1 MARWCMDVFGA
12 NCNAMRGD
20 AQRAALAGLHAFLD
34 EDGAFTA
41 LLERLEHGVHRRL
54 RFARVARAEK
64 LEEVWAFLESAAQLL
79 HCHRFFQRKLRC
91 LADNGVKN
99 GDALEVVDCVH
110 LVDALDD
117 LLGVC
122 RVLYGR
128 QFVASAAIQ
137 SAFEDAAAATTT
149 TGDSAGA
156 SDSESVSAAILSEF
170 LRSEQ
175 TTPEALASSALARF
189 NAVIEF
195 VEALSKALQD
205 SSDCETSGGDCS
217 GEAPRLLHIA
227 QENKHFIHL
236 VQTEA
241 REERELIVLQTQFV
255 GDRAHE
261 FRDLSARKLIL
272 QVEIQVSVYGASV
285 QESARGQRDLYAH
298 CFQDGCLVLSE
309 RVEGGK
315 FSTQHVLRL
324 RDDAVFLELL
334 PDLVA
339 EQRNMPLGTFVLI
352 TEGESR
358 AFSIPDEAARQQWVD
373 AISGFLVSNDARS
386 STLASER
393 AKEAPELPDDVQTG
407 VGEARAVLAQFPSF
421 HDDPLPGVFWLCSSN
436 RDGAATDW
444 QLVEVVLVAEHW
456 LVVFCLDGW
465 KKHSHLLHMDMAQQ
479 GSAINEDHSG
489 DKEWSL
495 VISSTGSGD
504 SGCNSIRLVSKKR
517 TRIDFWFDQV
527 AKVIAEHQAAAERA
541 ARADRRKKSPNNVSP
556 NGFINARAKKRR
568 ANTVVVGSEAAAS
581 VVTSAS
587 EETQAATTSRGS
599 KRIRSDRSS
608 ADEKSAT
615 EAPARGG
622 KKRKKPVL
630 GEVKD
635 RVQEECDEHVE
646 STTDDATSIGSTEKT
661 STPAP
666 VLAPATPKNPKRRW
680 MKRKSE
686 DPQDTA
692 LVNTPASQ
700 PDGGVKQST
709 SDDSSAADPS
719 PSSAKNE
726 GKAAASAESVAPAV
740 RIILTGIEASPAIR
754 KKIKSISSAEYEED
768 IERATHVVAPKDTL
782 KRTVKLLCGI
792 SRCVHVLDER
802 WLDESARVGA
812 AVYERPHC
820 LKDAKAESKWH
831 FDLKKTM
838 YDFTPAQRRGLFA
851 GHTVFITNHKSILP
865 PVKDLVKIVE
875 CAGGKATTKGTA
887 SPSDLVITS
896 ETAVGVA
903 SVQKTLA
910 SANPERVY
918 SPELVLSSIL
928 QQHIDLDQHRVSV
941 SKGGGASGR
950 RRK

>member
-1 MARWCMDVFGA
+1 
-12 NCNAMRGD
+12 MRGD

-34 EDGAFTA
+34 EDGAFTG
-41 LLERLEHGVHRRL
+41 LLERLECGVHRRL

-79 HCHRFFQRKLRC
+79 HCHLFFQRKLRC

-99 GDALEVVDCVH
+99 GDALEVADCVR

-137 SAFEDAAAATTT
+137 SAFEDAAAATTV
-149 TGDSAGA
+149 TGGIAGA
-156 SDSESVSAAILSEF
+156 SDSESLSTVIFSEF

-175 TTPEALASSALARF
+175 MTPEALANSALSRF

-205 SSDCETSGGDCS
+205 SDDCDASESGCS

-236 VQTEA
+236 VQTEV
-241 REERELIVLQTQFV
+241 REERELIALQSQFV
-255 GDRAHE
+255 GDSAHE
-261 FRDLSARKLIL
+261 FRDLSGRKLIL
-272 QVEIQVSVYGASV
+272 QVDVQVGVYGDSV
-285 QESARGQRDLYAH
+285 QDNTRGQRDLVAH

-309 RVEGGK
+309 RVEGGR
-315 FSTQHVLRL
+315 FSIQHVLRL

-339 EQRNMPLGTFVLI
+339 EQRKMPVGTFVLI

-358 AFSIPDEAARQQWVD
+358 AFSIQDEATRQQWVD
-373 AISGFLVSNDARS
+373 AISGFLLSNDARS
-386 STLASER
+386 RTLANER
-393 AKEAPELPDDVQTG
+393 AKEAPELPDNVRKG
-407 VGEARAVLAQFPSF
+407 VGGARTVLAQFPSF
-421 HDDPLPGVFWLCSSN
+421 HDDPLPGVFWLCSSD
-436 RDGAATDW
+436 RKETAADW
-444 QLVEVVLVAEHW
+444 QLVEIVLVAEHW

-465 KKHSHLLHMDMAQQ
+465 KKHSHLLHMDMAQP

-495 VISSTGSGD
+495 LISSTGSGGNKG
-504 SGCNSIRLVSKKR
+504 SSIRLVSKKR

-527 AKVIAEHQAAAERA
+527 AKVIAEHQAAVERA
-541 ARADRRKKSPNNVSP
+541 ARTDRRKKTPNSASPD
-556 NGFINARAKKRR
+556 GFINARAKKRR
-568 ANTVVVGSEAAAS
+568 ANTVVVGGEPAAS
-581 VVTSAS
+581 VAAGAS
-587 EETQAATTSRGS
+587 EEPQAATTSRGS
-599 KRIRSDRSS
+599 KRTRSDRPS

-615 EAPARGG
+615 EAPARGR
-622 KKRKKPVL
+622 KKHKKPVL
-630 GEVKD
+630 DEVEEQ
-635 RVQEECDEHVE
+635 VQDECDGEAE
-646 STTDDATSIGSTEKT
+646 STKDETAKT

-666 VLAPATPKNPKRRW
+666 VVAPATPKNPKRRW

-700 PDGGVKQST
+700 PSGSARQST
-709 SDDSSAADPS
+709 SEDSSAADPS
-719 PSSAKNE
+719 PSASAKNE
-726 GKAAASAESVAPAV
+726 GKPAAGAESTAPAV
-740 RIILTGIEASPAIR
+740 RIILTGIEASPAVR
-754 KKIKSISSAEYEED
+754 KKIRSIASAEYEED
-768 IERATHVVAPKDTL
+768 IERATHVIAPKDTL

-792 SRCVHVLDER
+792 SRCAHVLDER

-812 AVYERPHC
+812 AVYERAHC
-820 LKDAKAESKWH
+820 LKDAKAEAKWH

-851 GHTVFITNHKSILP
+851 GHTVFITNHKSVLP

-887 SPSDLVITS
+887 GPSDLVITS
-896 ETAVGVA
+896 ETAVAVA
-903 SVQKTLA
+903 SVQKALA
-910 SANPERVY
+910 SANPERIY
-918 SPELVLSSIL
+918 SPELILSSIL
-928 QQHIDLDQHRVSV
+928 QQHIDLDQHRVVV
-941 SKGGGASGR
+941 SKGGGVSGR